1 MQQEKFQPDS
11 GSLFVTYKAELILL
25 MVTFTWG
32 LSFPMIKLS
41 LTGISPMAFILI
53 RFTITLVL
61 FIIFFGKKIKLSEYS
76 AWKFGLLLGIFL
88 FCGFGFQTMGLKYTS
103 ASKSAFITGT
113 SLIIIPFAQYVILNS
128 RPKAENITGAL
139 IVLAGLVVLSESYK
153 LTPNSGDVLTLIC
166 AFSFAVHIVLL
177 DKYSR
182 SVNFTYLVFGQFLA
196 MVVLSL
202 LSVII
207 FEVFIFGD
215 FLLVFN
221 SDLIFPLMFTS
232 LFSTFLSIVL
242 MTRYQNKTTP
252 LRAGIIYNMESL
264 FAVFFS
270 YILINERL
278 NFPQIAGAFIMIS
291 GLFVS
296 EFYFLFKLK
305 FSGGKEV

>member
-11 GSLFVTYKAELILL
+11 TPLYITYKAELILL
-25 MVTFTWG
+25 LVTFTWG

-53 RFTITLVL
+53 RFTITLAL
-61 FIIFFGKKIKLSEYS
+61 YLIFFGKKIKISDYS
-76 AWKFGLLLGIFL
+76 AWKYGLLLGVFL

-113 SLIIIPFAQYVILNS
+113 SLIIIPFAQFLILNS
-128 RPKAENITGAL
+128 RPKAENIAGAL
-139 IVLAGLVVLSESYK
+139 IVLAGLVILSESYI
-153 LTPNSGDVLTLIC
+153 LTPNFGDVLTLIC

-182 SVNFTYLVFGQFLA
+182 SVNFSYLVFGQFLA

-207 FEVFIFGD
+207 FELFVFGD
-215 FLLVFN
+215 FFIVFN
-221 SDLIFPLMFTS
+221 SDLIFPLLFTS
-232 LFSTFLSIVL
+232 LFSTFISIIL
-242 MTRYQNKTTP
+242 MTKYQNKTSP

-270 YILINERL
+270 YLLINERL
-278 NFPQIAGAFIMIS
+278 NFPQITGALLMIT
-291 GLFVS
+291 GLFIS
-296 EFYFLFKLK
+296 EFYSLFKIK
-305 FSGGKEV
+305 YSGGKEI